1 GPRGPDNTHP
11 ASFNARPAA
20 RGRGTTSGVARGVP
34 PRRFKRL
41 LAEAPRAAG
50 LAEPSAAFAAD
61 PAVAAID
68 PALLADEHEQA
79 DHADHPWPGLGLID
93 GGQGQLA
100 AARVSLG
107 GLGVTDPPLVS
118 SAQGA
123 HPGGAGGRLD
133 IP

>member
-41 LAEAPRAAG
+41 VGEAPRAAG
-50 LAEPSAAFAAD
+50 LAEPSSAFAAD

-79 DHADHPWPGLGLID
+79 DHADHPWPDLVLID
-93 GGQGQLA
+93 GGEGQLA
-100 AARVSLG
+100 AARETLG
-107 GLGVTDPPLVS
+107 ALGVTDVPLV
-118 SAQGA
+118 AIA
-123 HPGGAGGRLD
+123 K
-133 IP
+133 